1 MTQPDLFLCKN
12 CGLFTPTMSNYG
24 LCEMGKIGST
34 DRAVYEN
41 ASICEM
47 ERRLFNNKLLSDRLK
62 GIISHDKMY
71 EMYRRV

>member
-1 MTQPDLFLCKN
+1 MNQPDLLTCKN

-24 LCEMGKIGST
+24 WCKLKKIGST

-41 ASICEM
+41 ADICEM
-47 ERRLFNNKLLSDRLK
+47 ERRIYNNKLLSDRLK
-62 GIISHDKMY
+62 GIISHKKMY